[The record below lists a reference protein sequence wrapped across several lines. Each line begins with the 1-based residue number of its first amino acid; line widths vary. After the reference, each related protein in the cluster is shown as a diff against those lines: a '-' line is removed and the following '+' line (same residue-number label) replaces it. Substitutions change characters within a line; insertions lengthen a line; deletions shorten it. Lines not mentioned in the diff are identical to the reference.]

1 MPTTPNPTP
10 PTAEPGTGDDTPA
23 PPVYD
28 TTKPDMLGMYAE
40 ALKTSIGY
48 VDHDYTSGRHRS
60 PYYSSPAV
68 VSVPGIAVF
77 DGVCPGRWSRRYY
90 NVQDAAALTGG
101 SGYFGYDTSDLN
113 SWWSTNFRDDGDAG
127 SYMVKSPGTYYSKNV
142 TVTDDTVLMGAITVE
157 GSTVKL
163 KWGSS
168 WGTVTRNA
176 CFDYLDSTYN
186 YVYQSTTIPR
196 QTDGKVD
203 VTQLNL
209 SVMKYAPGRG
219 CFVMFDLASNQVLY
233 TMLDGEQEQ
242 LSWSPSAGATIPA
255 LQSRDATDPGSLPL
269 TSKLTALP
277 TFAPVMYDF
286 PAGKLNSS
294 LSVTKNMSTATIDRQ
309 HTWLKAFRY
318 MDSFTDNTS
327 TTTLAAAQASTASGA
342 LFYTDGNFYGKVEG
356 NTGGDGRTGY
366 ERVDYDVSIYSGWL
380 YPGTPYQCVGYVA
393 PSPRSISS
401 VGGTLWV
408 TPYGMTSKSPT
419 ATVQGATSVLLT
431 TPNTR
436 DEILS
441 RCPSVQ
447 RIAFI
452 LDLSVGSYGQ
462 LSWLSQL

>member
-28 TTKPDMLGMYAE
+28 TTKPDMVGMYAE

-48 VDHDYTSGRHRS
+48 VDHDYSSSRRRS

-90 NVQDAAALTGG
+90 SVQDAAALTGG
-101 SGYFGYDTSDLN
+101 SGYFGYDTPDLN

-127 SYMVKSPGTYYSKNV
+127 SYMVKYPGTYYSKNV
-142 TVTDDTVLMGAITVE
+142 TVADDTVLMGAITVE

-242 LSWSPSAGATIPA
+242 LPWSPSAGAPA
-255 LQSRDATDPGSLPL
+255 PSLQSRDATDPGSLPL
-269 TSKLTALP
+269 TSRLIGLP
-277 TFAPVMYDF
+277 TMARGTVS
-286 PAGKLNSS
+286 AGQ
-294 LSVTKNMSTATIDRQ
+294 TATSWESDITARPDR
-309 HTWLKAFRY
+309 TRVWAEFATSVWTNEAF
-318 MDSFTDNTS
+318 DNPQVS
-327 TTTLAAAQASTASGA
+327 TLASAQSNAPMFVMQGSGSFAHCHRNYRFRDDPGSGTQIFSGWIRPGKPTQIVGWLSGKFFFTSPWGWTSIAPSASIQGVSDFLVQSSDVRDNILSRMPNSTGVHIGFVYDASIGS
-342 LFYTDGNFYGKVEG
+342 YGKV
-356 NTGGDGRTGY
+356 TW
-366 ERVDYDVSIYSGWL
+366 I
-380 YPGTPYQCVGYVA
+380 
-393 PSPRSISS
+393 
-401 VGGTLWV
+401 
-408 TPYGMTSKSPT
+408 
-419 ATVQGATSVLLT
+419 
-431 TPNTR
+431 
-436 DEILS
+436 
-441 RCPSVQ
+441 
-447 RIAFI
+447 
-452 LDLSVGSYGQ
+452 
-462 LSWLSQL
+462 SQL